1 MSTEEQLHLRALR
14 LLNDG
19 RVHDQRAIHWARVT
33 TSPELRQ
40 RREFVHSSPNWRA
53 LRSAGFTLRE
63 ISLGA
68 Q

>member
-1 MSTEEQLHLRALR
+1 MTTDEQLHLRALR
-14 LLNDG
+14 MLNDG
-19 RVHDQRAIHWARVT
+19 KSHDQRAMHWARLT
-33 TSPELRQ
+33 ASPELRQ
-40 RREFVHSSPNWRA
+40 RRQFVHATPNWRA

>member
-1 MSTEEQLHLRALR
+1 MSTAEQLHLRALR

-19 RVHDQRAIHWARVT
+19 RQHQAAAVHWARCLV
-33 TSPELRQ
+33 SPELRPNQMHELQ
-40 RREFVHSSPNWRA
+40 R
-53 LRSAGFTLRE
+53 AGFTLRE

>member
-1 MSTEEQLHLRALR
+1 MSTQEQLHLRALR

-19 RVHDQRAIHWARVT
+19 KAHEPAAVHWARVLV
-33 TSPELRQ
+33 SPELVPTPATELQ
-40 RREFVHSSPNWRA
+40 
-53 LRSAGFTLRE
+53 LAGFTLRE

>member
-1 MSTEEQLHLRALR
+1 MNTAEQLHLRALR
-14 LLNDG
+14 MLYDG
-19 RVHDQRAIHWARVT
+19 RSHDQRAMHWAKVT
-33 TSPELRQ
+33 TSPELRR
-40 RREFVHSSPNWRA
+40 RREFVQATPNWQA

>member
-1 MSTEEQLHLRALR
+1 MSTAEQLHLRALR
-14 LLNDG
+14 ILNDG
-19 RVHDQRAIHWARVT
+19 RQHETQVMRWARIT
-33 TSPELRQ
+33 TSPELRRLPADQ
-40 RREFVHSSPNWRA
+40 PALNWQA

>member
-14 LLNDG
+14 LLHDG
-19 RVHDQRAIHWARVT
+19 RVHQPAAVHWARVLV
-33 TSPELRQ
+33 SPEL
-40 RREFVHSSPNWRA
+40 VPSPA
-53 LRSAGFTLRE
+53 TELQLTGFTLRE